1 MNVNIYGKS
10 FNILS
15 YYHDMKHSGFFL
27 VLVDEQIM
35 RNLLHLVSFTTPTL
49 QPNGN
54 RQNELKTR
62 ATITGQNITILKYQ
76 TFYISRSGN
85 GNRWWA
91 SASLILLYMANKKGT
106 GFVHPDVWY
115 GDLAFALAC
124 DWGPISV
131 WIVSLSPITRQNF
144 GNM

>member
-1 MNVNIYGKS
+1 
-10 FNILS
+10 
-15 YYHDMKHSGFFL
+15 MKHSGFFL

-85 GNRWWA
+85 GN
-91 SASLILLYMANKKGT
+91 SLI
-106 GFVHPDVWY
+106 
-115 GDLAFALAC
+115 GDELVLH
-124 DWGPISV
+124 
-131 WIVSLSPITRQNF
+131 
-144 GNM
+144 